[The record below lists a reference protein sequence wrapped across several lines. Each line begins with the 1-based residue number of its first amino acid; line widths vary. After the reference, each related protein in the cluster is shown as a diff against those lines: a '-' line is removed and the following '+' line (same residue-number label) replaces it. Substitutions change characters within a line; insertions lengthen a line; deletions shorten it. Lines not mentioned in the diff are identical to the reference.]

1 MTYPDSN
8 TPGRAFIIFNPV
20 AGTLD
25 PQMVRETI
33 ERHLTEHQWT
43 YQIHETSADEDT
55 PAIVRRALD
64 GQNFSLVVAA
74 GGDGTVSSVADAMLH
89 SKLPVGILPVGTSN
103 TLAQE
108 LGIPLNIEEAC
119 RLLTEEHSLM
129 GLDGMQVDQQIFLLH
144 ISIDLVA
151 LTIEKT
157 ERQAKRR
164 FGRLAYLWTALVQW
178 LGYQPCR
185 FILAIDGQPRRRLR
199 AASVF
204 VANVGAVGLPP
215 FYWGPHIRPDD
226 GQLDICIIR
235 ARTFFDYLK
244 VVYSALRGKQ
254 LPNPHITYLTAKRTV
269 AVFAS
274 RSLPVQGDGEIIG
287 KREVTIKVIPG
298 AIQLV
303 VPPALVKNSSNSVKK
318 SPMLV

>member
-1 MTYPDSN
+1 MPYSDRNAPE
-8 TPGRAFIIFNPV
+8 RALIVFNPV

-25 PQMVRETI
+25 ARVVRETI
-33 ERHLTEHQWT
+33 ERHLTDHHWT

-55 PAIVRRALD
+55 TAIIHQLLD
-64 GQNFSLVVAA
+64 QQSFSLVVAA
-74 GGDGTVSSVADAMLH
+74 GGDGTVSTVADALQQ
-89 SKLPVGILPVGTSN
+89 SRLPVGILPVGTSN

-108 LGIPLNIEEAC
+108 LGIPLNLEEAC

-129 GLDGMQVDQQIFLLH
+129 GLDGMQVGQQIFLLH

-164 FGRLAYLWTALVQW
+164 FGRAAYMWTALTQW

-185 FILAIDGQPRRRLR
+185 FILSVDGQPPRRLR

-204 VANVGAVGLPP
+204 IANIGAVGLPP

-226 GQLDICIIR
+226 GLLDICIIR

-244 VVYSALRGKQ
+244 VVYFAWQGSQ
-254 LPNPHITYLTAKRTV
+254 LPNPHITYLTARQNVT
-269 AVFAS
+269 VFAN
-274 RSLPVQGDGEIIG
+274 RPLPVQGDGEIIG
-287 KREVTIKVIPG
+287 ETKVTVKVIPG

-303 VPPALVKNSSNSVKK
+303 VPTAYAKNSSLGREK
-318 SPMLV
+318 SPMLA